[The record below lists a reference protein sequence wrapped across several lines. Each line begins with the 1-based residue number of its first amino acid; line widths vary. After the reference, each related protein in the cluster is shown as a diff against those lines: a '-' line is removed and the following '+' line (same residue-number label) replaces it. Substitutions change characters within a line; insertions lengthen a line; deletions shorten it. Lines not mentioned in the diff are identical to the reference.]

1 MSSPCH
7 ARGGC
12 VGVRLG
18 PYRRVGMTKLS
29 TKPLIHPTA
38 NVRACRLGAYTEIGA
53 RTRLLEVAMGDYS

>member
-1 MSSPCH
+1 M
-7 ARGGC
+7 R
-12 VGVRLG
+12 VGDAWGFRWDHIG
-18 PYRRVGMTKLS
+18 AGMTKLS